1 MAETSRR
8 GWPRVLPNP
17 QPVNIAKPDLRPWLQ
32 GNCGIR
38 GVWSFAS
45 PVPGPHVAIAAIM
58 HGNEI
63 AGAIVL
69 DRWLRAGLRPAR
81 GRLSLVFG
89 NLDAFAHFDPADPTL
104 TRFLEE
110 DLNRVWDLGVL
121 EGPRRSLELRRAREL
136 RPLIDTVDILVD
148 MHSMSWPSDP
158 LTVTGAPEK
167 AALHALRL
175 GAPALVVAD
184 EGHPDGRRLADYA
197 RFADPSTAPVAALV
211 EAGGHWE
218 PETVEMIEQVGA
230 RALRL
235 AGLAGPEAP
244 LVPAR
249 LAPAP
254 RFARVTRTVVAR
266 TQRFTFLRDFRGGE
280 VVPARNTLIALDGE
294 EEVRTPHDDCLLVMP
309 TPLAPRGYTAVRLA
323 RYED

>member
-1 MAETSRR
+1 MADAPLR

-17 QPVNIAKPDLRPWLQ
+17 RPVNISKPDLRPWLR

-38 GVWSFAS
+38 GVWSFAAS
-45 PVPGPHVAIAAIM
+45 LPGPHVAVTAIL

-110 DLNRVWDLGVL
+110 DLNRVWGLDML

-167 AALHALRL
+167 AARCAMQL
-175 GAPALVVAD
+175 GAPSLVVAD
-184 EGHPDGRRLADYA
+184 EGHPDGRRLTDYA
-197 RFADPSTAPVAALV
+197 RFADPATEPQAVLV

-218 PETVEMIEQVGA
+218 PETVAMVEQVGA

-244 LVPAR
+244 LAPIR
-249 LAPAP
+249 PAPAP

-266 TQRFTFLRDFRGGE
+266 TQRFGFVRDFRGGE
-280 VVPARNTLIALDGE
+280 VIPEGGTLIAMDGE
-294 EEVRTPHDDCLLVMP
+294 EEIRTPHDDCLLVMP

-323 RYED
+323 RHED